1 MKNKKIR
8 FIACV
13 MCILLAL
20 SALSVGAYAEEQN
33 KYTLT
38 NVSRLYNPNSG
49 EHFFTIDP
57 NERDYLTSL
66 GWNYEGEAWQGAMPI
81 DSNAELEVNPVYR
94 LYNEN
99 GGEHFFTV
107 DVNEKNHLVS
117 VGWKYEGVA
126 FYSGDEL
133 TPGVVVTTVSVA
145 EGEEFH
151 LPTTAAEWEKFF
163 DDMINGNLFD
173 RVVIREETVEPVNP
187 IYRLYNPNAFS
198 NNHLFTTDKGE
209 RDYLVSIGWLYEGT
223 AWYGF

>member
-20 SALSVGAYAEEQN
+20 SALSVGAYAEDQN
-33 KYTLT
+33 KYALITVT
-38 NVSRLYNPNSG
+38 RLYNPNSG
-49 EHFFTIDP
+49 EHFFTTYDG
-57 NERDYLTSL
+57 ERDYLISL
-66 GWNYEGEAWQGAMPI
+66 GWKWEEPTWVAVLPT
-81 DSNAELEVNPVYR
+81 DSNAELEVNPIYR

-99 GGEHFFTV
+99 GGEHFFTA
-107 DVNEKNHLVS
+107 DENEKNHLVS
-117 VGWKYEGVA
+117 VGWKCEGIA

-145 EGEEFH
+145 EGEGVH
-151 LPTTAAEWEKFF
+151 LPTTAAEWVKFF

-173 RVVIREETVEPVNP
+173 RVVISEETVEPVNP
-187 IYRLYNPNAFS
+187 MYRLYNPNAFS